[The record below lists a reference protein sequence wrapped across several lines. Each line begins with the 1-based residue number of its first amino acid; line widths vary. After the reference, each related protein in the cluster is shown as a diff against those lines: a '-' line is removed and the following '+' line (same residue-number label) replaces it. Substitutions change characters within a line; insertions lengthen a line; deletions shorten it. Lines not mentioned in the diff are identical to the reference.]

1 MRPRHNHPPRIY
13 GLPKIRKANT
23 PPRPFVYCIDT
34 FAYDLSVYLANSV
47 SPLTLKSDYT
57 VNNSVHFV
65 STIHNERAKENEIMV
80 SFDVESLFSK
90 VPIEGAVQAALRKLE
105 SDPCLADHTTLTP
118 TQTVDLLEF
127 VLRSTYF
134 QYDGLIYEQQDV
146 ATMGSPVSAVIA
158 NLYTEYFEEQA
169 LQSAPCITKIWR
181 RNVADTF
188 TILSVFV
195 FVFCFL

>member
-1 MRPRHNHPPRIY
+1 
-13 GLPKIRKANT
+13 
-23 PPRPFVYCIDT
+23 
-34 FAYDLSVYLANSV
+34 V